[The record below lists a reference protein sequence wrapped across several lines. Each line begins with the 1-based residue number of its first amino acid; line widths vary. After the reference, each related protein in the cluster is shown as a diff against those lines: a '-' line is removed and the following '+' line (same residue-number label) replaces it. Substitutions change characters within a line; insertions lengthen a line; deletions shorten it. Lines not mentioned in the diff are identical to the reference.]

1 MDKLQTCL
9 ASNMKRY
16 RKQMH
21 LSQEKLAE
29 KAGAS
34 TNYIA
39 MIESGRY
46 FPSLPMINRIASSL
60 NIESLDLFDRSI
72 FEYTNLEVLRKEILG
87 NITNAVNDSFRKAE
101 HFT

>member
-1 MDKLQTCL
+1 
-9 ASNMKRY
+9 
-16 RKQMH
+16 MH

-72 FEYTNLEVLRKEILG
+72 FEYTNLEVLRKEILW

-101 HFT
+101 QFT